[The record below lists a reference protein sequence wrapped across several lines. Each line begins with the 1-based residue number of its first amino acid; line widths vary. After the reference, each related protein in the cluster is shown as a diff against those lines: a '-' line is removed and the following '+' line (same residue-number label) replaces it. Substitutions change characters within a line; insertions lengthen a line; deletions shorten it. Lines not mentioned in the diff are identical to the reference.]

1 MTKKLQDTAYNFWSA
16 QKTYPQYAAN
26 IKLRRLHELNYLVP
40 KLQETQTLTDLGCG
54 SGDLV
59 RCLRELT
66 PVTHYNCMDFSP
78 DLLKY
83 LENFSDVTTYLCDF
97 SQQADLANPDDEYIK
112 ISPQNTSRS
121 PPQPNLLKVGRNFL
135 INQLRNI

>member
-97 SQQADLANPDDEYIK
+97 SQQDSELFPEADIAVC
-112 ISPQNTSRS
+112 TG
-121 PPQPNLLKVGRNFL
+121 V
-135 INQLRNI
+135 